1 MTAVTEETTWS
12 TLKRGLAMSPEL
24 RPGLAGTLGL
34 ALLATAGRVA
44 VPIAIQQGIDHGLL
58 ARGGP
63 DVHEIA
69 LVVMITAGVL
79 LCTLTSAYL
88 MNVRLYT
95 VSETA
100 LAGVR

>member
-24 RPGLAGTLGL
+24 RPGLAGTLAL
-34 ALLATAGRVA
+34 ALVATAGRVA
-44 VPIAIQQGIDHGLL
+44 VPVAIQQGIDHGLL
-58 ARGGP
+58 AEGGP
-63 DVHEIA
+63 DVHQITVVA
-69 LVVMITAGVL
+69 LVTAGIL

-100 LAGVR
+100 LA